1 MIGNQLIANQDTRF
15 DQVQGLPL
23 INERETS
30 KNLQTLSL
38 VAAFS
43 AIYLLVLACK
53 SGVIKKLL

>member
-30 KNLQTLSL
+30 ENLQKLTL

-43 AIYLLVLACK
+43 ATYLLVLVCK
-53 SGVIKKLL
+53 SGLIKKL